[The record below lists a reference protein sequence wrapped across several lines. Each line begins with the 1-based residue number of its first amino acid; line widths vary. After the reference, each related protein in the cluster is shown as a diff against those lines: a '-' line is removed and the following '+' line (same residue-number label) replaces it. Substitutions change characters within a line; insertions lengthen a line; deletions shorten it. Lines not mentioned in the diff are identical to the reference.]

1 MRSITMPATLKDIA
15 KETGLSTATISK
27 YLNGAKLREKNRIA
41 IEQAIRKL
49 DYTVNEY
56 ARGFKLNRSHIIGV
70 IIPDLN
76 NLFITNILVQMET
89 LLREHDYSIMIC
101 YCHTDAALERELVHF
116 LLGRMVDGIIN
127 MPVCATGEHLKPA
140 LSKKVPVLVLDRMIS
155 GLEGQIDNILIDNA
169 SIARRAVQS
178 LIDQGHRQ
186 IGLIIGP
193 TDYST
198 SRERLEGYR
207 QALASS
213 GIPVND
219 SLIAYSDF
227 TVEGGYE
234 SLCHLLKC
242 NPNMTAVF
250 PTNYDMTLGSFIA
263 LKEQNIR
270 IPDDM
275 SFIGFDDMGLSRVTH
290 PPLTIVAQPLEQLGI
305 YAARRILSRLEDP
318 DEVPVS
324 ITLSA
329 SLKIGTSVGVP
340 RHVEDE

>member
-1 MRSITMPATLKDIA
+1 
-15 KETGLSTATISK
+15 
-27 YLNGAKLREKNRIA
+27 
-41 IEQAIRKL
+41 
-49 DYTVNEY
+49 
-56 ARGFKLNRSHIIGV
+56 
-70 IIPDLN
+70 
-76 NLFITNILVQMET
+76 MET

-101 YCHTDAALERELVHF
+101 DCHTDAALERELVHF

-234 SLCHLLKC
+234 SLCRLLKC

-305 YAARRILSRLEDP
+305 YAAKRILSRLEDP
-318 DEVPVS
+318 DEVPIS

-340 RHVEDE
+340 RHIEDE